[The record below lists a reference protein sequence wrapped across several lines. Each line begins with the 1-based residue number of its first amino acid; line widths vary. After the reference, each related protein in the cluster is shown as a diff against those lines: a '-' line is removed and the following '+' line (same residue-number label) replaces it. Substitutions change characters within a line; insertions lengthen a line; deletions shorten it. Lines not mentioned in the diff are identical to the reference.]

1 MYGIN
6 NVMDFDI
13 FIIGGGVNGVA
24 IARDAAGRGLSVGL
38 AEKSDIGGETSAK
51 STKLFHGGLR
61 YLDYFEFR
69 LVRHSLMERE
79 ILYRNMPHIA
89 WPLRFILPF
98 HADMRF
104 FVNTPASKL
113 LASLM
118 PWLRGR
124 RSKWVIRFG
133 LFLYDNIGGRKI
145 LPKTQKL
152 NLKNNIEGGI
162 LHQKF
167 ETAYEYS
174 DIWVQDSKL
183 VSLLAR
189 DAVGKGAHIS
199 TRNKVLSV
207 KRNVD
212 NWQITSEKGIFT
224 AKILI
229 NATGPWVENVATD
242 MIASQKNDT
251 KNHIRLVKGSHI
263 VVPKLY
269 AHAKAYFFQG
279 SDSRIIFA
287 IPYEQDFTLIG
298 TTDEAHDDADITP
311 ECSAQ
316 EIDYLCDF
324 ANQYFKKP
332 ITKKDVVWHFSG
344 IRPLY
349 QDGTLSATAATR
361 DYVLSLD
368 IGDKGDKGDNAN
380 NNNSAILLNIY
391 GGKLTTH
398 RKMAEDALAK
408 LKPFIKMQPAWT
420 DNAPLAGGDFE
431 THKRDSLISKL
442 KQDYPNFDA
451 KQARRLFNCYGLE
464 VWDIFTIDGAPD
476 IWGDYFGAGLY
487 AAEIEHLI
495 RHEFIQT
502 TDDIIWRRTKLGLQ
516 LNHTQIKAIDRYL
529 GARK

>member
-1 MYGIN
+1 MN
-6 NVMDFDI
+6 FDI

-24 IARDAAGRGLSVGL
+24 IARDAAGRGLAVGL
-38 AEKSDIGGETSAK
+38 AEKADIGGATSAK

-61 YLDYFEFR
+61 YLEYFEFR
-69 LVRHSLMERE
+69 LVRHSLIERE

-98 HADMRF
+98 HRDMQF
-104 FVNTPASKL
+104 AVDTPASKL
-113 LASLM
+113 LATLM

-124 RSKWVIRFG
+124 RLKWVIRFG

-152 NLKNNIEGGI
+152 NLKGSAEGNI

-167 ETAYEYS
+167 ATAYEYS
-174 DIWVQDSKL
+174 DIWVQDAKL
-183 VSLLAR
+183 VALLAR
-189 DAVGKGAHIS
+189 DAVTKGAYIS

-207 KRNVD
+207 KRND
-212 NWQITSEKGIFT
+212 GNGNKNWQIITENGVFT

-229 NATGPWVENVATD
+229 NATGPWVENVANNIISVRT
-242 MIASQKNDT
+242 Q
-251 KNHIRLVKGSHI
+251 NHIRLVKGSHI

-269 AHAKAYFFQG
+269 NHDKAYFFQG
-279 SDSRIIFA
+279 VDSRIIFA

-298 TTDEAHDDADITP
+298 TTDIAHDDANITP

-324 ANQYFKKP
+324 ANQYFSKP
-332 ITKKDVVWHFSG
+332 ISKKNVVWHFAG

-349 QDGTLSATAATR
+349 EDGNISATAATR

-368 IGDKGDKGDNAN
+368 KGDESDN
-380 NNNSAILLNIY
+380 NNAILLHIY

-408 LKPFIKMQPAWT
+408 LSPFIKMQPSWT
-420 DNAPLAGGDFE
+420 HNAPLSGGDFAY
-431 THKRDSLISKL
+431 HQRDNLISKL
-442 KQDYPNFDA
+442 KKDYPNFSD
-451 KQARRLFNCYGLE
+451 KQVMRLFNCYGLE
-464 VWDIFTIDGAPD
+464 VWDIFKTDPSSDSAPD
-476 IWGDYFGAGLY
+476 ASSNSWGKHFGAGLY
-487 AAEIEHLI
+487 AAEIDHLI
-495 RHEFIQT
+495 THEFAQT
-502 TDDIIWRRTKLGLQ
+502 TEDIIWRRTKLGLL
-516 LNHTQIKAIDRYL
+516 LNDAHIKEIDTYL
-529 GARK
+529 GAKT

>member
-1 MYGIN
+1 MN
-6 NVMDFDI
+6 FDI

-24 IARDAAGRGLSVGL
+24 IARDAAGRGLAVGL
-38 AEKSDIGGETSAK
+38 AEKADIGGATSAK

-61 YLDYFEFR
+61 YLEYFEFR
-69 LVRHSLMERE
+69 LVRHSLIERE

-98 HADMRF
+98 HRDMQF
-104 FVNTPASKL
+104 AVDTPASKL
-113 LASLM
+113 LATLM

-124 RSKWVIRFG
+124 RLKWVIRFG

-152 NLKNNIEGGI
+152 NLKGSAEGNI

-167 ETAYEYS
+167 ATAYEYS
-174 DIWVQDSKL
+174 DIWVQDAKL
-183 VSLLAR
+183 VALLAR
-189 DAVGKGAHIS
+189 DAVEKGAHIS

-207 KRNVD
+207 KRNNQ
-212 NWQITSEKGIFT
+212 NWQITTEKGAFT

-229 NATGPWVENVATD
+229 NAAGPWVEDVADNIIKRRT
-242 MIASQKNDT
+242 Q
-251 KNHIRLVKGSHI
+251 NHIRLVKGSHI

-269 AHAKAYFFQG
+269 DHDKAYFFQG

-298 TTDEAHDDADITP
+298 TTDEAHDDANIAP

-324 ANQYFKKP
+324 ANQYFVKP
-332 ITKKDVVWHFSG
+332 ISKKDVVWHFAG

-349 QDGTLSATAATR
+349 EDGKISATAATR

-368 IGDKGDKGDNAN
+368 NHNHSD
-380 NNNSAILLNIY
+380 AILLHIY

-408 LKPFIKMQPAWT
+408 LSLFIKMQPSWT
-420 DNAPLAGGDFE
+420 HNAPLAGGDFIY
-431 THKRDSLISKL
+431 HQRDALISKL
-442 KQDYPNFDA
+442 KQDYPNFTD
-451 KQARRLFNCYGLE
+451 KQVMRLFHCYGLE
-464 VWDIFTIDGAPD
+464 VWDIFKTDAQTDSAPD
-476 IWGDYFGAGLY
+476 SWGKHFGAGLY
-487 AAEIEHLI
+487 AAEIDHLI
-495 RHEFIQT
+495 KHEFVQT
-502 TDDIIWRRTKLGLQ
+502 TEDIIWRRTKLGLQ
-516 LNHTQIKAIDRYL
+516 LNDAQIKAIDKYL
-529 GARK
+529 RSKT

>member
-1 MYGIN
+1 M
-6 NVMDFDI
+6 NVDI

-24 IARDAAGRGLSVGL
+24 IARDAAGRGVSVGL

-69 LVRHSLMERE
+69 LVRHSLIERE

-89 WPLRFILPF
+89 WQLRFILPF

-104 FVNTPASKL
+104 LVDTRASKL

-145 LPKTQKL
+145 LPKTRKL
-152 NLKNNIEGGI
+152 DLKNNAQGDI

-189 DAVGKGAHIS
+189 DAVAKGANIS
-199 TRNKVLSV
+199 TRNKVLAV
-207 KRNVD
+207 KRHNG
-212 NWQITSEKGIFT
+212 NWQITTEKGVFT

-229 NATGPWVENVATD
+229 NAAGPWVENVATD
-242 MIASQKNDT
+242 IISTNSQKHT
-251 KNHIRLVKGSHI
+251 KKQNHIRLVKGSHI

-269 AHAKAYFFQG
+269 THAKAYFFQG

-298 TTDEAHDDADITP
+298 TTDEAHDDADIAP

-349 QDGTLSATAATR
+349 EDGNISATAATR

-368 IGDKGDKGDNAN
+368 AGNKSDNN
-380 NNNSAILLNIY
+380 DAILLNIY

-420 DNAPLAGGDFE
+420 ANAPLAGGDFA
-431 THKRDSLISKL
+431 TQQRDNLISKL

-451 KQARRLFNCYGLE
+451 KQAIRLFNCYGLE
-464 VWDIFTIDGAPD
+464 VWDIFARDGAPD

-487 AAEIEHLI
+487 AVEIEHLI
-495 RHEFIQT
+495 RHEFAQT
-502 TDDIIWRRTKLGLQ
+502 TADIIWRRTKLGLH
-516 LNHTQIKAIDRYL
+516 LNDKQIKAIDTYL
-529 GARK
+529 GARR